1 MKPKVPTVQRDVWKG
16 LYAAAQ
22 TVNSLRPWK
31 MLDDRDLIGVRDSAS
46 GETAYGC
53 FMGSAGTLFGFC
65 LYRGSEG
72 FDFYKRLMSG
82 IFEPESE
89 NFIYLQNCLK
99 MELGAK
105 SDLEKED
112 LAIVLDLGL
121 NFKGKI
127 AWPYFRS
134 LLPGYYPW
142 FLNEGEARLLT
153 LGLDVACH
161 HLHQVMTRKTQASMK
176 EGEVL
181 VYTAGSKGYSSAWE
195 PWPIHRPVPPAPI
208 ELDFTRARSVLAKA
222 TKPDSPWE
230 AGTFFIPA
238 PITDGQRPFFTKVAV
253 VCQSVSG
260 FVFNMK
266 ASGPEDADSAL
277 LAEVILDSI
286 ENHGF
291 RPSLIHFGEGIT
303 AATLSPLS
311 KALEIPFESV
321 ASLPA
326 VKKVKDGLI
335 GAIRSGR
342 LPA

>member
-1 MKPKVPTVQRDVWKG
+1 MVPHDVWKG
-16 LYAAAQ
+16 LYVAAGMV
-22 TVNSLRPWK
+22 TSLSPWE
-31 MLDDRDLIGVRDSAS
+31 MLDDRDLIGIRDSAS
-46 GETAYGC
+46 GETGYGC

-82 IFEPESE
+82 NFEPESE

-99 MELGAK
+99 MELGGK

-112 LAIVLDLGL
+112 LTIIRDLGL
-121 NFKGKI
+121 KFTGKI
-127 AWPYFRS
+127 AWPHFRS

-142 FLNEGEARLLT
+142 FLNEGEARFLT
-153 LGLDVACH
+153 LGLDAACH

-195 PWPIHRPVPPAPI
+195 PWPIHRPAPPAPI
-208 ELDFTRARSVLAKA
+208 ELDFARARSVLAKA

-238 PITDGQRPFFTKVAV
+238 PITDGPRPFFTKVAV

-266 ASGPEDADSAL
+266 VAGPADADSVL
-277 LAEVILDSI
+277 LAEVILNSI
-286 ENHGF
+286 EKHGF
-291 RPSLIHFGEGIT
+291 RPSLIYFGEGKT
-303 AATLSPLS
+303 AAALSPLS
-311 KALEIPFESV
+311 KALEIPFESA

-326 VKKVKDGLI
+326 VQNAKDGLT

-342 LPA
+342 FPV